1 VSAVIEEAP
10 CLVPVEMLEEKLLA
24 AGELL
29 LDVRERLEEV
39 LRLVLRMTNYEDK
52 QTVSLAHLGAL
63 TFGEKECRNAVLYVT
78 DELDKIAGSTYSDLV
93 AIVREE
99 GQMPNVPLYDEIGVR
114 NYDDDY
120 RGYKT

>member
-1 VSAVIEEAP
+1 
-10 CLVPVEMLEEKLLA
+10 
-24 AGELL
+24 
-29 LDVRERLEEV
+29 
-39 LRLVLRMTNYEDK
+39 
-52 QTVSLAHLGAL
+52 
-63 TFGEKECRNAVLYVT
+63 VLYVT
-78 DELDKIAGSTYSDLV
+78 DELDKIAGSTHSDLV